1 MSNLGK
7 KSKWNLSVFITNLS
21 TEKSVEVNG
30 ETHVGK
36 LMLDLVEGLDIAADW
51 SDHGLWWPQKRQW
64 LLKPRL
70 TLDTIGVQGDAVL
83 QFTPTH
89 KKVRVQL
96 PDLQY
101 VEVSLDFSKLIFHA
115 VQELCAELGIRHP
128 EELSLLKP
136 YEGLRKEGRRS
147 FRGKLKKRHSQ
158 SSLSS
163 DDNLST
169 NSDDKTRGSKDS
181 LTVPNYNS
189 LPRHGYSSPNGT
201 LNASSPVGYSSFTSD
216 GSCGTIES
224 TALASS
230 PVSPSIEA
238 ISALFKP
245 KTLQE
250 KAVVNK
256 GWMDSSRSLMA
267 QEVAEFSTLL
277 LRYKYY
283 AFFDLNPK
291 VDEVRINQLYEQ
303 AKWSILTEEV
313 ECTEEEMLTFA
324 AIQFQVKLTSTSPQS
339 QATSDDDNDDIDAAL
354 NDLQATLEGSSLT
367 TPGQQ
372 KSLTSVPEI
381 KDYLHLVKHKTFG
394 SKKKKYWFVF
404 KDTILSLFKSQE
416 EAFGQAVQKFNL
428 RGCEI
433 IPDVNVNKEK
443 FNFKVKLQESEDI
456 EICCSCESQYSKWMA
471 ACRLASKGK
480 TMADSGY
487 DAEVSGIQAFLSMQH
502 DKGDATPLSPGQIPI
517 QPEDFVGPRMLKK
530 YKAKQI
536 AARIL
541 EAHSSLNK
549 SSLVESKMLYVR
561 QWQALPEFGLSHFV
575 VRFRGSKKEEILGIA
590 FNRIMRIDP
599 TSREA
604 LKTWRYSVMKAWNV
618 NWETREMVVQC
629 EGETIT
635 FACTSADIK
644 VIHEFIGGYIFMS
657 MRKDVNQPSN
667 EELFFKLTG
676 GWV

>member
-7 KSKWNLSVFITNLS
+7 KSNWSLSVYITNLS

-30 ETHVGK
+30 ETHIGK

-51 SDHGLWWPQKRQW
+51 SDHGLWWPQKRLW
-64 LLKPRL
+64 LVKPRL
-70 TLDTIGVQGDAVL
+70 TLDTIGVQGDAKL

-96 PDLQY
+96 PDLQF
-101 VEVSLDFSKLIFHA
+101 VEVSLDFSKPVFHA

-136 YEGLRKEGRRS
+136 FEGSRKEERKTV
-147 FRGKLKKRHSQ
+147 RGKSKKRHSL
-158 SSLSS
+158 SSSS
-163 DDNLST
+163 DDNLSA

-181 LTVPNYNS
+181 LNVPNYNS
-189 LPRHGYSSPNGT
+189 LPRHGYASPNGSVG
-201 LNASSPVGYSSFTSD
+201 SSTPGSLSPFTSN
-216 GSCGTIES
+216 SPCGTIETTS
-224 TALASS
+224 LACS
-230 PVSPSIEA
+230 PVAPSQEA
-238 ISALFKP
+238 VASLFKP
-245 KTLQE
+245 KTFTE

-256 GWMDSSRSLMA
+256 GWLDSSKSLMA

-313 ECTEEEMLTFA
+313 ECTEEEMMTFA
-324 AIQFQVKLTSTSPQS
+324 AIQFQVKLTSSSPQNS
-339 QATSDDDNDDIDAAL
+339 QGGDDDNDDIDSAL
-354 NDLQATLEGSSLT
+354 NDLQATLEGSSLSSAL
-367 TPGQQ
+367 PQ

-381 KDYLHLVKHKTFG
+381 KDYLHMIKHKAFG
-394 SKKKKYWFVF
+394 TKKKKYWFVF
-404 KDTILSLFKSQE
+404 KDTILTVFKSQE
-416 EAFGQAVQKFNL
+416 DSSGAPVQRLNL
-428 RGCEI
+428 RGCEV

-443 FNFKVKLQESEDI
+443 FNIKIKLKESDDI
-456 EICCSCESQYSKWMA
+456 EICCSSEAQYSKWTA
-471 ACRLASKGK
+471 AYRLASKGK
-480 TMADSGY
+480 TMADAGY

-502 DKGDATPLSPGQIPI
+502 DKSDATPLSPGQIQI

-549 SSLVESKMLYVR
+549 TSLIESKMLYVR
-561 QWQALPEFGLSHFV
+561 QWQALPEFGVSHFV
-575 VRFRGSKKEEILGIA
+575 VKFRNSKKEEILGVA

-599 TSREA
+599 TSRETI
-604 LKTWRYSVMKAWNV
+604 KTWRYSVMKNWNV

-635 FACTSADIK
+635 FECTSADIK

>member
-101 VEVSLDFSKLIFHA
+101 VEVSLDFSKPIFHA
-115 VQELCAELGIRHP
+115 VQELCTELGIRHP

-635 FACTSADIK
+635 FACMSADIK

>member
-101 VEVSLDFSKLIFHA
+101 VEVSLDFSKPIFHA